1 MNSKLLIS
9 GHKVARVSLGFS
21 ALALALLLSGCPQK
35 GADTAQT
42 GADTSSSS
50 SMVQPPKAGLEKDFA
65 FTGADGKEHMLS
77 DYLGK
82 PLVLNF
88 WATWC
93 PPCVGEMPHFQE
105 VYASRQGQFNLVSV
119 AVASSE
125 DPKAFAA
132 SNGYTWTFGQVKDD
146 TAPMMYGVQGIPATF
161 FYDKSGKLVDQ
172 MVGGMSKEDFEQRLA
187 KIL

>member
-1 MNSKLLIS
+1 MKCTRWSGLVLLTA
-9 GHKVARVSLGFS
+9 VTVVLLG
-21 ALALALLLSGCPQK
+21 LLSSC
-35 GADTAQT
+35 
-42 GADTSSSS
+42 
-50 SMVQPPKAGLEKDFA
+50 SMLGGKAKIEKDFA
-65 FTGADGKEHMLS
+65 FTGADGQPHKVS
-77 DYLGK
+77 DYATK

-105 VYASRQGQFNLVSV
+105 VYAEKGSQFNLVSV

-125 DPKAFAA
+125 DPKAFAD
-132 SNGYTWTFGQVKDD
+132 SNGYTWTFGQVTDD
-146 TAPMMYGVQGIPATF
+146 VAPQMYGIEGIPATF

-172 MVGGMSKEDFEQRLA
+172 MIGGMSKEEFEERLA